1 MAETYALRM
10 MFQKTIDHAA
20 EKIAREFQAS
30 GAALL
35 RVDAHAY
42 VHRLEAQAVMT
53 RETVEDAAL
62 LIALALGTLG
72 LCAIAAACVLAGRSD
87 G

>member
-1 MAETYALRM
+1 M

-35 RVDAHAY
+35 RVDGNAY
-42 VHRLEAQAVMT
+42 AHRLEAQAVMT
-53 RETVEDAAL
+53 RETVEEAAL
-62 LIALALGTLG
+62 VIALGLATL
-72 LCAIAAACVLAGRSD
+72 AAAIVVAAALMQASRE
-87 G
+87 